1 MVSKYSV
8 IQWIMFFYVYCFIG
22 WMLESAIV
30 SVTEKK
36 FVNRGFLRIPFL
48 PLYGFGALTILF
60 STLPVKSDPVLVYIC
75 GALSCTLLEYI
86 TGIIMESMFKVK
98 YWDYSNSEFNL
109 NGKICVMSSLFWG
122 FLSLLLT
129 YKLHELT
136 EKLVLNFSHSATLV
150 IVIVISVIFVS
161 DVVYSVKTAFDVKKV
176 LAKLTEIKNEIE
188 KLISQSVE
196 KSERAQAIKDKI
208 QSLNTER
215 QKVFTKIS
223 FYPRQLLKA
232 HPHATSS
239 RFSEALRDV
248 KESIVNRRKNKTKE

>member
-1 MVSKYSV
+1 MLKYTFL
-8 IQWIMFFYVYCFIG
+8 QWIMFFYIYCLIG
-22 WMLESAIV
+22 WALESTLV
-30 SVTEKK
+30 SVSEKK

-60 STLPVKSDPVLVYIC
+60 ATLPVKSDPVIAYIC
-75 GALSCTLLEYI
+75 GALSCTLLEYV
-86 TGIIMESMFKVK
+86 TGVVMESLFKVK
-98 YWDYSNSEFNL
+98 YWDYSESEFNL

-136 EKLVLNFSHSATLV
+136 EKLVLNFSHTATLV
-150 IVIVISVIFVS
+150 IVISISVIFVS
-161 DVVYSVKTAFDVKKV
+161 DVVYSVKTAFDVRKV

-188 KLISQSVE
+188 NLISQSVE

-208 QSLNTER
+208 QSLNAER
-215 QKVFTKIS
+215 QKVFSKLS

-239 RFSEALRDV
+239 RFSEALKDV
-248 KESIVNRRKNKTKE
+248 KESIVNRRKNKTEE

>member
-1 MVSKYSV
+1 MVFKYTFL
-8 IQWIMFFYVYCFIG
+8 QWIIFFYVYCIIG
-22 WMLESAIV
+22 WVLESTVV
-30 SVTEKK
+30 SVSEKK

-48 PLYGFGALTILF
+48 PLYGFGAMTILF

-86 TGIIMESMFKVK
+86 TGVVMESLFKVK
-98 YWDYSNSEFNL
+98 YWDYSHSEFNL
-109 NGKICVMSSLFWG
+109 NGKICAMSSLFWG

-136 EKLVLNFSHSATLV
+136 EKLVLKFSHTATLV
-150 IVIVISVIFVS
+150 IIISISAIFVV
-161 DVVYSVKTAFDVKKV
+161 DVVYSVKTAFDVRKV
-176 LAKLTEIKNEIE
+176 LAKLTDIKNEIE

-208 QSLNTER
+208 QSLNAER
-215 QKVFTKIS
+215 QKVFSKLS

-248 KESIVNRRKNKTKE
+248 KESIVNRRKNKTE